1 MISWLNGLKLAPRI
15 VAIALFILTSI
26 LTVNYIVFVNGYRAR
41 AQDALVEKAKAFS
54 AVADEAKNHASRMHR
69 DADFDSQGLGAEL
82 KKDLAAGKRVDQSRF
97 FQTIPVV
104 AGWTAAQEAAKRE
117 QIVFRISAF
126 EARNPEHE
134 PKAGS
139 FEERL
144 LRQLV
149 DQTAAGKGETIQA
162 VDKSDNTLHFLRAIR
177 LTDDCLLCHGAPG
190 SRSDLAGTGKDLT
203 GHAMEGW
210 KSGQMHGSYHVV
222 MPLAPVRQQVA
233 AFILNGLLWTVP
245 LVLGAG
251 ALFIYL
257 IWQTIRR
264 PVAALTER
272 TSDIARGDLT
282 QDVPAALRNR
292 KDEVGDL
299 ARAMQTMAENLRSL
313 LRDVT
318 GGIQTLAASSG
329 GLSTLS
335 GQMATGARQ
344 TSTRANTV
352 AAAAEEMSANSVSV
366 AQGMEQATANLGTVA
381 SATEEMTSTI
391 GEIASNSE
399 RARTITSEAT
409 QQAQRVTVS
418 MEGLNQAA
426 EAIGKVTET
435 ITTISDQTKLLALN
449 ATIEAARAGAAGKG
463 FAVVAHEIKELARQT
478 AEATEDIKSKV
489 DGIQSST
496 RGTLE
501 DLVCISQ
508 VINQVSEIVNT
519 IASSIEE
526 QSTVT
531 KDIAQNV
538 AEAANGVKDGNE
550 RVGQIATVSQSVA
563 KDIATVNQAAGDM
576 AAGSEQVLTRAAELS
591 RLAEELQRMAGRFK
605 ISEEAAA
612 PAQSPSAA
620 SPHASSN
627 RQPIRAAAPA
637 PGEPARP
644 FIEWN
649 ENLSVGVPAMDAHHK
664 KLVGLINQLHGAMR
678 SGQGRAAVGPALE
691 ELANYTQYHFSA
703 EEKLM
708 EQHRCAG
715 LPEQQE
721 AHGKLIA
728 AVSNVRQKLA
738 AGQQGVSLEVLTML
752 KDWLV
757 NHIQRKDKTCM
768 STVCAAAR
776 ARGSAP
782 GGNGKGKIEHG
793 RTITPIQE
801 AIPHRRI

>member
-1 MISWLNGLKLAPRI
+1 MINWLNSFKLAPRI
-15 VAIALFILTSI
+15 VAIALFILASI
-26 LTVNYIVFVNGYRAR
+26 LTVNYIVFVKGYRAR
-41 AQDALVEKAKAFS
+41 AQDAMVEKAKAFS

-69 DADFDSQGLGAEL
+69 DGDFDSQGLGAEL
-82 KKDLAAGKRVDQSRF
+82 KKDLAAGKAVDQTRF
-97 FQTIPVV
+97 FQTIPIV

-117 QIVFRISAF
+117 HIEFRISAF

-134 PKAGS
+134 PEAGS

-149 DQTAAGKGETIQA
+149 DQTAAGKGDTVQA
-162 VDKSDNTLHFLRAIR
+162 VDKTDNTLHFLRAIR

-190 SRSDLAGTGKDLT
+190 SRWDVAGTGKDLT
-203 GHAMEGW
+203 GHVMEGW

-245 LVLGAG
+245 LVVGAG
-251 ALFIYL
+251 ALFVYL

-282 QDVPAALRNR
+282 QDVPATLRNR

-313 LRDVT
+313 LRDVS

-335 GQMATGARQ
+335 DQMATGARQ
-344 TSTRANTV
+344 TSARASTV

-391 GEIASNSE
+391 GEIATNSE

-418 MEGLNQAA
+418 MEGLSQAA

-478 AEATEDIKSKV
+478 AEATEDIKTKV
-489 DGIQSST
+489 GGIQSST
-496 RGTLE
+496 RGTLD
-501 DLVCISQ
+501 DLVRISQ
-508 VINQVSEIVNT
+508 VIGQVSEIVNT
-519 IASSIEE
+519 IASAIEE

-538 AEAANGVKDGNE
+538 AEAANGVKDGNQ

-576 AAGSEQVLTRAAELS
+576 ASGSEQVLTRAAELS
-591 RLAEELQRMAGRFK
+591 RLAEELHRMARRFK
-605 ISEEAAA
+605 VSEE
-612 PAQSPSAA
+612 PSPSAA
-620 SPHASSN
+620 TAGPQTTERSHGRSVRP
-627 RQPIRAAAPA
+627 AAALA
-637 PGEPARP
+637 ESSSTRNGRLEA
-644 FIEWN
+644 
-649 ENLSVGVPAMDAHHK
+649 LS
-664 KLVGLINQLHGAMR
+664 Q
-678 SGQGRAAVGPALE
+678 
-691 ELANYTQYHFSA
+691 
-703 EEKLM
+703 
-708 EQHRCAG
+708 
-715 LPEQQE
+715 
-721 AHGKLIA
+721 
-728 AVSNVRQKLA
+728 
-738 AGQQGVSLEVLTML
+738 
-752 KDWLV
+752 
-757 NHIQRKDKTCM
+757 
-768 STVCAAAR
+768 
-776 ARGSAP
+776 
-782 GGNGKGKIEHG
+782 
-793 RTITPIQE
+793 
-801 AIPHRRI
+801 